1 MSIMFLGSL
10 KRKKKTFAQKTR
22 DTRTSITTS
31 LYNNNNEKEE
41 QDFTHADF

>member
-1 MSIMFLGSL
+1 MFWVLNK

-31 LYNNNNEKEE
+31 LYNNSNVEKE
-41 QDFTHADF
+41 QNFANADF